1 MRVHL
6 EATLA
11 TAAHLVAPVL
21 LARLDAYR
29 ADPPKSYALS
39 ALGAQQP
46 IAFIVR
52 AHVGTPPDGAR
63 IVISAKE
70 RAQLFPV
77 FDGVLRVEPR
87 DMLSSRLI
95 LEGSYTVPAGP
106 VGTLADRT
114 VLAGIAESS
123 LRALLAEL
131 KDDLAR
137 ATLRHETGSQ
147 RAV

>member
-6 EATLA
+6 EAPLA
-11 TAAHLVAPVL
+11 TAAQLVAPVL

-29 ADPPKSYALS
+29 ADPPKSYAVS

-52 AHVGTPPDGAR
+52 AHVGAPPRGAR
-63 IVISAKE
+63 VVISAKE
-70 RAQLFPV
+70 HAQLFPV

-87 DMLSSRLI
+87 DMLSSRLV

-106 VGTLADRT
+106 LGTIADRT
-114 VLAGIAESS
+114 VLSGIAESS
-123 LRALLAEL
+123 LRGLLAEL
-131 KDDLAR
+131 KDELAR
-137 ATLRHETGSQ
+137 ATLRHETSSH
-147 RAV
+147 AV

>member
-11 TAAHLVAPVL
+11 TAAQLVAPVL

-29 ADPPKSYALS
+29 AHPPKAYALA
-39 ALGAQQP
+39 ALRAQQP

-52 AHVGTPPDGAR
+52 ARVGTPPHGAR

-70 RAQLFPV
+70 HAQLFPV

-87 DMLSSRLI
+87 DMLSSRLV
-95 LEGSYTVPAGP
+95 LEGSYTVPAGA

-114 VLAGIAESS
+114 VLSGIARSS
-123 LRALLAEL
+123 LRALLAEITEE
-131 KDDLAR
+131 LAR
-137 ATLRHETGSQ
+137 ATLRHETDAQ